1 MSDPV
6 LPPLPRGPH
15 PPPEAL
21 LSALKEPES
30 PGGREALDHAAT
42 CADCSEE
49 LVHAEAFLRN
59 APGASAAAWERF
71 RSGASA
77 TRRRLPA
84 WALAAAAAAV
94 LAIGLPLLL
103 RRPAPDVERGSSSAV
118 ALVSPRG
125 PLSGP
130 PRTFSFRLPPGQT
143 ARLMLFDADRAF
155 EWTSPPSKGS
165 VALPDAERAR
175 LKSGRDYFWTLIG
188 TEGSAPV
195 ARFRIR

>member
-21 LSALKEPES
+21 LSALKEPVS

-77 TRRRLPA
+77 PRRRLPA

-130 PRTFSFRLPPGQT
+130 PRTF
-143 ARLMLFDADRAF
+143 
-155 EWTSPPSKGS
+155 
-165 VALPDAERAR
+165 
-175 LKSGRDYFWTLIG
+175 
-188 TEGSAPV
+188 
-195 ARFRIR
+195 